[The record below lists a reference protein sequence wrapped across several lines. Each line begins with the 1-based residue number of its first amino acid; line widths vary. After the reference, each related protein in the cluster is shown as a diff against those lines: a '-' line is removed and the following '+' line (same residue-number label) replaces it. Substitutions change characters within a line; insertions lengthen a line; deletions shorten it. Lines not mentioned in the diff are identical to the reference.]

1 MELKMNEYQLPEKIL
16 FNYEELKRELT
27 EKVSHYETLV
37 YTDDQIKEAKADK
50 AALNKLKKALN
61 DERIRREREYMAPFA
76 DFKNKINE
84 IIGIIDKPIAV
95 IDTQVRAYE
104 DQQKEDKLKK
114 IKELWG
120 TLAVPEGLSFEKI
133 YNPKWLNASTS
144 MKSIAEQMNAAIEKF
159 HQDMTTLA
167 NLPEF
172 GFEAQQVYISSLDIN
187 RALAEGQ
194 RMAQVQKQKEAY
206 EAEQKRRKAE
216 EEARKVAETMEI
228 PKQSEGTGVPP
239 VEAESAVETV
249 KEAVEQAIQEKKQ
262 WVAFQALLSTDDA
275 IALKAFFDSRNIEF
289 KPI

>member
-1 MELKMNEYQLPEKIL
+1 
-16 FNYEELKRELT
+16 
-27 EKVSHYETLV
+27 
-37 YTDDQIKEAKADK
+37 
-50 AALNKLKKALN
+50 
-61 DERIRREREYMAPFA
+61 MAPFA
-76 DFKNKINE
+76 DFKTKINE

-104 DQQKEDKLKK
+104 EQQKEDKLKK

-120 TLAVPEGLSFEKI
+120 TLAIPEGLTFEKI
-133 YNPKWLNASTS
+133 YSPKWLNVSVS
-144 MKSIAEQMNAAIEKF
+144 MKSIAEQMNTAIEKF
-159 HQDMTTLA
+159 HQDMATLS

-172 GFEAQQVYISSLDIN
+172 GFEAQQVYISTLDIN

-249 KEAVEQAIQEKKQ
+249 KEAVEQDVHEKKQ